1 MGERL
6 RQVRYDENVA
16 VAHQDERRIIYDPD
30 KIFDNLDGLF
40 CQHNVIAISQN
51 GLELGNHYHDYKEL
65 FFTPTGEFDFRLVDI
80 DDLATRKYTL
90 KAGDRLLIPE
100 GIGHVATGKIG
111 NVLIGYGNVRFNP
124 KRLIPCS
131 KEALE
136 TLARMDS
143 KSF

>member
-16 VAHQDERRIIYDPD
+16 VVHQDGRRTIYDPD

-40 CQHNVIAISQN
+40 CQHNVIVLSQD

-65 FFTPTGEFDFRLVDI
+65 FFTPTGEFDFKLIDI
-80 DDLATRKYTL
+80 DDFAMKRFLL
-90 KAGDRLLIPE
+90 KRGDRLLIPE
-100 GIGHVATGKIG
+100 GIGHVVTGKSG
-111 NVLIGYGNVRFNP
+111 NVLMGYGNVRFNP

-131 KEALE
+131 RE
-136 TLARMDS
+136 TLQSLASMDS